1 MKHIIV
7 HSEAELELWQA
18 VEYYEA
24 KCVGLGLNL
33 EQEVSHALADIQE
46 APDRWPKRSYGT
58 ICRLL
63 RRFPYAIYYLEVQ
76 DVTWVVAVAH
86 TSRRPYY
93 WRNRMKSNI

>member
-24 KCVGLGLNL
+24 KRVGLGLNL

-58 ICRLL
+58 RCHFSICYLL
-63 RRFPYAIYYLEVQ
+63 FGSSRCYLGSSCSTHQ
-76 DVTWVVAVAH
+76 
-86 TSRRPYY
+86 P
-93 WRNRMKSNI
+93 